1 MPLWTP
7 MSCSLGCAGAVLLG
21 SVLVASL
28 VRGLETIAGQV
39 AGQVATQIHERLA
52 EASITSRSGIDVV
65 VLSNGPR
72 DWHFEP
78 FFSDPGSDERGVLYL
93 SREAQLLLASNARD
107 RDPMGEPAG
116 EASTLRYEWDP
127 DAVAGAYIGEQAR
140 GHEYENGI
148 RLDEARVDGLP
159 LSQAEGLGPGEFG
172 PRPSRNQRRIRGIRG
187 EDGALVHTLHIW
199 QDDSAWFRGGP
210 NGKIRGSDGLR
221 YAVVVDPRAP
231 VLRLH
236 AAKGAEF
243 YTTPLRPYHVAT
255 LHPQTSYVDPDVE
268 LEAFVLAKGD
278 SDPGVEYRIGRDGEW
293 QAWPGRSQVSQLLGK
308 KGEYVLQLREK
319 GASAL
324 RSRLLVVAPEHAG
337 LAERRESSALL
348 FDAQHL
354 DRLRKELRLDGRMRD
369 EYQRLRDLEHYRRG
383 EDADLS
389 ERSGFRETSRYA
401 YQALRHALIAYVEGG
416 GRNVG
421 QRARREAE
429 LAVRRLLVIGSV
441 DPLGIEN
448 PLWWPNPSLE
458 RVTLGFEQGRIL
470 WAAMAYDLLL
480 QLPFVVEPGGLM
492 SPIQE
497 RKIRDGMASYARL
510 FLQFRDNTQH
520 KPGEGDVH
528 WAAAMEVA
536 LLHLAAAMPSYAS
549 AAFGAAR
556 QEPGHFAPFPG
567 QRISW
572 WDFALRDEPEA
583 PGWPD
588 IVAGARLPL
597 IYDQEGQWRG
607 PRRYEGLLRPF
618 AISAAI
624 VLQRAGQAEAR
635 PGLFRYVQRVRDA
648 GFWMA
653 TWPGFEFGKKPS
665 FRAEQLRG
673 ARLVDPA
680 LLLRVDPAIFSR

>member
-1 MPLWTP
+1 
-7 MSCSLGCAGAVLLG
+7 
-21 SVLVASL
+21 
-28 VRGLETIAGQV
+28 
-39 AGQVATQIHERLA
+39 
-52 EASITSRSGIDVV
+52 
-65 VLSNGPR
+65 
-72 DWHFEP
+72 
-78 FFSDPGSDERGVLYL
+78 
-93 SREAQLLLASNARD
+93 
-107 RDPMGEPAG
+107 
-116 EASTLRYEWDP
+116 
-127 DAVAGAYIGEQAR
+127 
-140 GHEYENGI
+140 
-148 RLDEARVDGLP
+148 
-159 LSQAEGLGPGEFG
+159 
-172 PRPSRNQRRIRGIRG
+172 
-187 EDGALVHTLHIW
+187 VHTLHIW

-324 RSRLLVVAPEHAG
+324 RSRRLVVAPEHAG

-416 GRNVG
+416 GAECRPA
-421 QRARREAE
+421 ARREAE

-448 PLWWPNPSLE
+448 PLWWPN
-458 RVTLGFEQGRIL
+458 R
-470 WAAMAYDLLL
+470 
-480 QLPFVVEPGGLM
+480 
-492 SPIQE
+492 
-497 RKIRDGMASYARL
+497 ASS
-510 FLQFRDNTQH
+510 
-520 KPGEGDVH
+520 E
-528 WAAAMEVA
+528 
-536 LLHLAAAMPSYAS
+536 
-549 AAFGAAR
+549 
-556 QEPGHFAPFPG
+556 
-567 QRISW
+567 
-572 WDFALRDEPEA
+572 
-583 PGWPD
+583 
-588 IVAGARLPL
+588 
-597 IYDQEGQWRG
+597 
-607 PRRYEGLLRPF
+607 
-618 AISAAI
+618 
-624 VLQRAGQAEAR
+624 
-635 PGLFRYVQRVRDA
+635 
-648 GFWMA
+648 
-653 TWPGFEFGKKPS
+653 
-665 FRAEQLRG
+665 
-673 ARLVDPA
+673 
-680 LLLRVDPAIFSR
+680 